1 MWSFFCLPLLNQFF
15 TTAGIQAMKFCVL
28 GTKAGG
34 VPLIKKHASATA
46 FVLGAGE
53 VLLFD
58 CAENTQVQ
66 LLRAGLSWAHI
77 NHIFISHLHGDHI
90 LGLPPLLTTMNGDRR
105 TKPLHIYAPK
115 GLEVYIRLGFRIS
128 DVVLGFELHFH
139 ILEEHFAGELT
150 QIQGCQITA
159 QMLEHRI
166 TSFGFRIEELPHV
179 NVDAEKIRAVGLN
192 ENEGWRVGEIKRE
205 GRTILADGRIIT
217 LEEIAAPPRTPRSFV
232 YCGDTRVCEATVEL
246 ARDASVMLH
255 EATFDASMT
264 EKARERFHCTS
275 RQAAEQAIR
284 ADVKRLF
291 ITHVSVRYKSVLPL
305 LHEAR
310 RVFPNTFA
318 AKELRWEAV

>member
-1 MWSFFCLPLLNQFF
+1 
-15 TTAGIQAMKFCVL
+15 MKFCVL

-34 VPLIKKHASATA
+34 TPLVNKHASATA
-46 FVLGAGE
+46 FVLGAE
-53 VLLFD
+53 VVLFD

-77 NHIFISHLHGDHI
+77 NQIFISHLHGDHI

-115 GLEVYIRLGFRIS
+115 GLEEYIRLGFRIS
-128 DVVLGFELHFH
+128 DVVLNFELHFH
-139 ILEEHFAGELT
+139 ILEENFSGELT
-150 QIQGCQITA
+150 HIQDCRITA

-166 TSFGFRIEELPHV
+166 TSFGFRIQELPSV
-179 NVDAEKIRAVGLN
+179 NVDVEKIRALGLD
-192 ENEGWRVGEIKRE
+192 EKEVWRVGEIKRE
-205 GRTILADGRIIT
+205 GRTILANGQVIT

-232 YCGDTRVCEATVEL
+232 YCGDTRVCDATVAL
-246 ARDASVMLH
+246 ARGASVMLH

-264 EKARERFHCTS
+264 EKASERFHCTS
-275 RQAAEQAIR
+275 HQAAEQAQR
-284 ADVKRLF
+284 AGVERLF

-305 LHEAR
+305 LREAR